1 MIVRHTG
8 GWLII
13 LSLVGALLLTLLPMP
28 TAAQMYR
35 PEWVALV
42 IVYWCLAAPE
52 RVGVG
57 VAWGM
62 GIVLD
67 VISGA
72 LLGQHALALAV
83 VAYIAVTLHRQ
94 ARLFPL
100 WQQAFMVMLLIFMEL
115 MLNLWVQGVIG
126 QPPRS
131 WKYWLP
137 VLTSTMLWPW
147 VFFLLRDLHR
157 RHVAT
162 E

>member
-1 MIVRHTG
+1 MITRHTG

-67 VISGA
+67 VITGA

-100 WQQAFMVMLLIFMEL
+100 WQQAFMVMLLIIMEL
-115 MLNLWVQGVIG
+115 MLNLF
-126 QPPRS
+126 
-131 WKYWLP
+131 
-137 VLTSTMLWPW
+137 VLGLTLCSFSFNGRCCARGIRAFVT
-147 VFFLLRDLHR
+147 
-157 RHVAT
+157 
-162 E
+162 